1 MECGEG
7 GMGPARRRMEIADEG
22 MEEAWRRT
30 EGWKLGIEGWRR
42 KEGSRDGEGRLDGD
56 EGRRYGAS
64 VEKEGR
70 MESRNGVNLEKE
82 GWRAGTV

>member
-7 GMGPARRRMEIADEG
+7 GMGPAPRRMEIADEG

-42 KEGSRDGEGRLDGD
+42 KEGLRDGGGKRDRGM
-56 EGRRYGAS
+56 
-64 VEKEGR
+64 EKEGW
-70 MESRNGVNLEKE
+70 MEMRDGDMEQVWRRKE